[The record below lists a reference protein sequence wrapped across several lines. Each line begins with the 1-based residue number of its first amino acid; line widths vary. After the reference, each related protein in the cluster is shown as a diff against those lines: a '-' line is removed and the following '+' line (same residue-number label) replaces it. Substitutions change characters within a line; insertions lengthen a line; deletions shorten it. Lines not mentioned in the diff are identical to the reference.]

1 MDTTGKPSN
10 WRSNHPNLW
19 RGLVSFSAVIIMAA
33 AVVGGYFIAYLL
45 STPTVTGIGSFF
57 TWLLAAN
64 TTQVTWY
71 VTRASGLIA
80 YLLLWLSTV
89 WGLAVSSK
97 ILEGKLHGAYTYD
110 FHQYISLLS
119 IGFLALHLVTLL
131 LDQYLPFSVAQLLIP
146 LTSTYRPVWV
156 AFGTIGLYLTLLV
169 TVTFYMK
176 NRIGNAAFRAIHIS
190 SLVGYAAAAVHG
202 LLAGTDGALPIVV
215 VMYVGTFLSV
225 VFLMVYWIA
234 LMIQRRQLA
243 RNAPPAPAPITRR
256 LTNR

>member
-1 MDTTGKPSN
+1 MDTIDKSHD
-10 WRSNHPNLW
+10 WKSSHPALW
-19 RGLVSFSAVIIMAA
+19 RGLVGFSAVLIMAA
-33 AVVGGYFIAYLL
+33 AVLGGYLIAYLL
-45 STPTVTGIGSFF
+45 NTPTVTGIGSFF

-89 WGLAVSSK
+89 WGLAVSSR

-119 IGFLALHLVTLL
+119 LGFLGLHLVTLL

-156 AFGTIGLYLTLLV
+156 ALGTLALYLTLLV
-169 TVTFYMK
+169 TVTFYLK
-176 NRIGNAAFRAIHIS
+176 NRIGSPAFRAIHVS
-190 SLVGYAAAAVHG
+190 SLLGYAAAAAHG
-202 LLAGTDGALPIVV
+202 LFAGTDGALPIVML
-215 VMYVGTFLSV
+215 MYAATFLSV
-225 VFLMVYWIA
+225 VFMTVYWIA
-234 LMIQRRQLA
+234 LVIQKRQLA
-243 RNAPPAPAPITRR
+243 RGTQPAQASARHLISH
-256 LTNR
+256 